1 MQKGALESFC
11 RIVYNTHM
19 IQIPARLLTM
29 RTMRGLFLG
38 ETIMGKK
45 LKKHLSI
52 DGQIAKLASRGLII
66 EDEDYARDVLDRISY
81 YRLTGYLHDFRE
93 PGSDSL

>member
-1 MQKGALESFC
+1 
-11 RIVYNTHM
+11 
-19 IQIPARLLTM
+19 
-29 RTMRGLFLG
+29 
-38 ETIMGKK
+38 MGKK

-81 YRLTGYLHDFRE
+81 YRLTGYLHDFRQGLGKQTIDAVMDLIRTY
-93 PGSDSL
+93 PF